1 MISSTL
7 HPILASPQLPNLI
20 RELQE
25 YWAAEQQRRA
35 EFYDWVT
42 PDMKAEFIEGE
53 IIVHSPVRFK
63 HNLVL
68 KRLLLL
74 LDAYVEPRQLG
85 YVGIEKLMTR
95 FTRND
100 YEPDLCFF
108 TRTKSQSFTPEQTV
122 FPIPDLIVEVLS
134 VSTEARDRGVKYED
148 YEAHGVQEYWIIDAE
163 IEEVEQYVLT
173 TIGRKQ
179 SYSLQCKGQAGT
191 LQSQAIPGLMLP
203 IEALFDEDAYRQTPS
218 CLRA

>member
-1 MISSTL
+1 MINSTL
-7 HPILASPQLPNLI
+7 RPIIASPQLPNLI
-20 RELQE
+20 KELQD
-25 YWAAEQQRRA
+25 YWVAEQKRRA

-53 IIVHSPVRFK
+53 IVVHSPVRFK

-74 LDAYVEPRQLG
+74 LDTYVEQRQLG

-108 TRTKSQSFTPEQTV
+108 AQAKSQFFTSEQTV

-134 VSTEARDRGVKYED
+134 ASTESRDRGVKYDDFES
-148 YEAHGVQEYWIIDAE
+148 HGVGEYWIIDAQT
-163 IEEVEQYVLT
+163 EVIEQYLLT
-173 TIGRKQ
+173 AIGRKQ
-179 SYSLQCKGQAGT
+179 SYTLQFKGQTGQ
-191 LQSQAIPGLMLP
+191 LQSQAIAGLTLSV
-203 IEALFDEDAYRQTPS
+203 ESLFDDDAYRQALLS
-218 CLRA
+218 LHA